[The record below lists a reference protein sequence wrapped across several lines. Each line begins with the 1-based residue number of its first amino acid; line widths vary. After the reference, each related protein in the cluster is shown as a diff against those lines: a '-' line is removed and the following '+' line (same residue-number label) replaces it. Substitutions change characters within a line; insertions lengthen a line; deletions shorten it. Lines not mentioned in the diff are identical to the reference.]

1 MNTTLRSALCC
12 LLVLALGACAEE
24 TGPETTVVNAK
35 VDGVPFTSQAVTNVH
50 ATSSLRFTAVQAAT
64 SDTIIIDMPK
74 IQGTGSLVIGGKGGV
89 VAEYRA
95 PGKYFTSI
103 DTINTVQGSVDVSQ
117 FDDKGAVGTFTFQI
131 YQNKDFNGDIAVVN
145 EGSFSIKFSWVSSAM
160 VSVLK
165 SPSQN
170 AAQTAL
176 PLPQQRRAPGGS
188 AAPAPNHSRNR
199 WPVYEPE
206 LRG

>member
-1 MNTTLRSALCC
+1 MPCPNKPHSFFINDVFCQTMPEVSGIPVIFGQHLHQHTKSTRNLMNTTLRSALCC

-145 EGSFSIKFSWVSSAM
+145 EGSFSIKF
-160 VSVLK
+160 
-165 SPSQN
+165 
-170 AAQTAL
+170 
-176 PLPQQRRAPGGS
+176 
-188 AAPAPNHSRNR
+188 
-199 WPVYEPE
+199 
-206 LRG
+206 